1 MAEQWPPKT
10 TMPLKAPYHALASIA
25 PCAARLQAARQ
36 KRKRKKRSQQAYFQA
51 ICYPNK
57 RVWIKIQWPYKVQAV
72 TVIQTPLIAAF
83 KNRLCIFALH
93 LHSAQIPN
101 PRSFSLGK
109 QCIPTAVFYMCAKI
123 NMQDMIFT

>member
-1 MAEQWPPKT
+1 MAEQQPPKT
-10 TMPLKAPYHALASIA
+10 TMPLKAPYRVLASIV

-57 RVWIKIQWPYKVQAV
+57 RVWIKIQWPHKVQAV
-72 TVIQTPLIAAF
+72 TVIQTPLTAAF

-101 PRSFSLGK
+101 PRSFFL
-109 QCIPTAVFYMCAKI
+109 QVNNVFQQQYFKCVLKSTCRI
-123 NMQDMIFT
+123 